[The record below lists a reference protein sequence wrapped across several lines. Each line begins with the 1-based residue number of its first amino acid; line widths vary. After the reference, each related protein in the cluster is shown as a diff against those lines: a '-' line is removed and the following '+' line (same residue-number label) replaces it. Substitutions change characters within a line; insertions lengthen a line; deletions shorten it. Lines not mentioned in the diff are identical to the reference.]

1 MIQHTISEHHF
12 FPNVEWFVQRQVH
25 FFFAICLNQRW
36 IKHFLRNFYMWL
48 TFYNLCQTI
57 ETPRTL
63 LDYSVIYSKPWFW
76 NSRNQPYNYFIRIN
90 NMLNKAKI
98 TFKRSFFNSNPLHW
112 LNRIFFNSAACLH
125 NICHFTNRNHLKTT
139 LINTTHTSSKLFNVW

>member
-1 MIQHTISEHHF
+1 
-12 FPNVEWFVQRQVH
+12 
-25 FFFAICLNQRW
+25 
-36 IKHFLRNFYMWL
+36 MWL

-76 NSRNQPYNYFIRIN
+76 NSRNQPYNYFVRIN

-125 NICHFTNRNHLKTT
+125 NICHFTNRNHLKT
-139 LINTTHTSSKLFNVW
+139 ILFACPKTEFFSGFVEWSNILLNLLMAYIHYLMWFNCIVIVFVSE